1 MYLEN
6 AWGEAQQNIK
16 LIPCVVEFITTISY
30 HESVLCSENMC
41 VYTHSIEET
50 NRSVVVGCLLGI
62 TGVI

>member
-30 HESVLCSENMC
+30 HESVLCSESM
-41 VYTHSIEET
+41 
-50 NRSVVVGCLLGI
+50 SVCTDIAERKQTDL
-62 TGVI
+62 